1 MPKSGR
7 KESVMTKFID
17 TYNCILGAVVTL
29 ATALF
34 GTYWYI
40 FAGFLLLNIVD
51 WLTGWYKARQTGKE
65 TSKIGLK
72 GILKKTGYWVIIL
85 VAFLMPTMFIHI
97 GKDLLGLDLGFL
109 TLLGWFTLATLL
121 VNEIRSILENLV
133 ECGYNVPVFLV
144 KGLAVTEKLLENGI
158 KIEDDAKE

>member
-1 MPKSGR
+1 
-7 KESVMTKFID
+7 MTKFID
-17 TYNCILGAVVTL
+17 TYNCIIGAVVTL

-34 GTYWYI
+34 GTYWYV

-51 WLTGWYKARQTGKE
+51 WLTGWYKARLTGKE

-133 ECGYNVPVFLV
+133 ECGYNVPTFLI

-158 KIEDDAKE
+158 KIENTGTEIKNEQEWRS

>member
-1 MPKSGR
+1 
-7 KESVMTKFID
+7 MTKFID
-17 TYNCILGAVVTL
+17 TYNCIIGAVVTL

-72 GILKKTGYWVIIL
+72 GVLKKTGYWVIIYSSSLFDSKFVYPPWARL
-85 VAFLMPTMFIHI
+85 VR
-97 GKDLLGLDLGFL
+97 D
-109 TLLGWFTLATLL
+109 
-121 VNEIRSILENLV
+121 RS
-133 ECGYNVPVFLV
+133 
-144 KGLAVTEKLLENGI
+144 
-158 KIEDDAKE
+158 